1 MENQAENALIA
12 RVAIRSTLLT
22 ILIGMLIESLF
33 KPSWQ
38 TVYVLIVL
46 SYVVDMWLKN

>member
-1 MENQAENALIA
+1 MENQLENALTI

-22 ILIGMLIESLF
+22 ILIGMLLESF
-33 KPSWQ
+33 FRPSWQ

>member
-1 MENQAENALIA
+1 MENNHDNVLII

-22 ILIGMLIESLF
+22 ILIGMLMESLF
-33 KPSWQ
+33 RPSWQ

>member
-1 MENQAENALIA
+1 MENHNENAIII

-22 ILIGMLIESLF
+22 ILIGMMIESLF

-46 SYVVDMWLKN
+46 SYVADMFLKN